1 MSEATHTPGPWEVN
15 YDNQNGIYAVTDKPL
30 RVRNGKVTYRSI
42 KICAHDECDY
52 TRSPEERA
60 ATAKLIAAAPEML
73 EALQYVLSGISRIPD
88 DVMDTITNAIRKATQ

>member
-1 MSEATHTPGPWEVN
+1 MKNSGHVCTSSKRKTW
-15 YDNQNGIYAVTDKPL
+15 L
-30 RVRNGKVTYRSI
+30 
-42 KICAHDECDY
+42 
-52 TRSPEERA
+52 ERA